1 MRVFF
6 AVAMIA
12 LLANSAYAQSAAPD
26 NKADT
31 KSQAEI
37 EAEKQADR
45 AYKRSLSNIPNHEPG
60 DPWGAVRAPNA
71 PKAAAKTAT
80 AKSKVNS
87 KTGAAH

>member
-1 MRVFF
+1 
-6 AVAMIA
+6 MIA
-12 LLANSAYAQSAAPD
+12 LLANAAYAQSAAPD

-60 DPWGAVRAPNA
+60 DPWGAVRAPDA
-71 PKAAAKTAT
+71 PKTAT
-80 AKSKVNS
+80 AKSKLNA

>member
-12 LLANSAYAQSAAPD
+12 LLTNSAYAQSAAPD

-45 AYKRSLSNIPNHEPG
+45 AYKRSLGNIPNHEPG
-60 DPWGAVRAPNA
+60 DPWGAVRAPDA